1 MSAGISIKR
10 LSLTQQSTSFKN
22 NIKPL
27 TQQSASFRNKLL
39 NNTRE
44 THLIV
49 AMLKYNSLP
58 LHGIPVRTQTTYRKK
73 FPSEAL
79 YSLTVS

>member
-1 MSAGISIKR
+1 MSAGISIKP

-22 NIKPL
+22 
-27 TQQSASFRNKLL
+27 KLL
-39 NNTRE
+39 NNARE
-44 THLIV
+44 THLMV
-49 AMLKYNSLP
+49 AVLKYNSLP
-58 LHGIPVRTQTTYRKK
+58 LHSIPVCTQTMYRKK